1 MKKVFL
7 ITIMILLQGVLV
19 GQEVSQINVNGVEI
33 PVVFEKDASLPI
45 ASVQLVIKN
54 AGSMEDGEH
63 EGIAK
68 FLAAILG
75 EGTKEMSATA
85 FAEELEF
92 RAIGLGAHSGVET
105 LVFEVS
111 SLKEQFPYAMN
122 MLQKLLKNPNFS
134 KESFDKIKLL
144 TLGALS
150 NKESDFDYIAN
161 LNLQKLIFENTPFA
175 HAYSGDVK
183 SIKALKLKD
192 VENFYKERVNLESLM
207 IVAGG
212 DIDLLE
218 LKKLLLPVL
227 SEIKHGKHRE
237 IAYFD
242 ANKNAK
248 ELVVEKESEQ
258 AYIYFGAPFY
268 MKSGDPEAYKAK
280 VASFILGES
289 GFGSRLMEEIRVKRG
304 LAYSSYSR
312 SSIGKSSSSFTG
324 HLQTKNEN
332 LEEAK
337 KVVASEIKRFV
348 EEGVTEDELAQAKR
362 FLLGSEP
369 LRNET
374 LSQRLS
380 RAFYEY
386 YSGFELGHSKK
397 QLEKIEKLSLEELN
411 SFIKKHDEI
420 TALSFSVVTKRAKP

>member
-1 MKKVFL
+1 MKKVL
-7 ITIMILLQGVLV
+7 LTIMILVQGVLV

-45 ASVQLVIKN
+45 ASVQLVVQN
-54 AGSMEDGEH
+54 AGSMEDGTN

-68 FLAAILG
+68 FLAAMLG
-75 EGTKEMSATA
+75 EGTKEMGATA

-92 RAIGLGAHSGVET
+92 RAISLGAHSGVET
-105 LVFEVS
+105 LVFEAS
-111 SLKEQFPYAMN
+111 ALKEQFPYAMD
-122 MLQKLLKNPNFS
+122 MLKKLLKSPNFS

-144 TLGALS
+144 TLGMLS

-192 VENFYKERVNLESLM
+192 VESFYKERVNLESLI

-212 DIDLLE
+212 DIELAE
-218 LKKLLLPVL
+218 LKKLLLPIL
-227 SEIKHGKHRE
+227 AEIKHGKRRE
-237 IAYFD
+237 ITHFD

-248 ELVVEKESEQ
+248 ELIVDKESEQ

-268 MKSGDPEAYKAK
+268 MKSGDPEVYKAK

-289 GFGSRLMEEIRVKRG
+289 GFGSRLMEEVRVKRG

-348 EEGVTEDELAQAKR
+348 DEGVSEEELAQAKR

-380 RAFYEY
+380 RAFFEY

>member
-1 MKKVFL
+1 MKKVL
-7 ITIMILLQGVLV
+7 LTIMILLQGVLV

-45 ASVQLVIKN
+45 ASVQLVVKN
-54 AGSMEDGEH
+54 AGSMEDGTN

-68 FLAAILG
+68 FLAAMLG
-75 EGTKEMSATA
+75 EGTKEMGATA

-92 RAIGLGAHSGVET
+92 RAISLGAHSGVET
-105 LVFEVS
+105 LVFEAS
-111 SLKEQFPYAMN
+111 ALKEQFPYAMD
-122 MLQKLLKNPNFS
+122 MLKKLLKSPNFS

-144 TLGALS
+144 TLGMLS

-192 VENFYKERVNLESLM
+192 VESFYKERVNLESLI

-212 DIDLLE
+212 DIELE
-218 LKKLLLPVL
+218 ELQKLLLPVL
-227 SEIKHGKHRE
+227 AEIKHGKRRE
-237 IAYFD
+237 ITHFD

-248 ELVVEKESEQ
+248 ELIVDKESEQ

-289 GFGSRLMEEIRVKRG
+289 GFGSRLMEEVRVKRG

-348 EEGVTEDELAQAKR
+348 DEGVSEEELAQAKR

-380 RAFYEY
+380 RAFFEY

>member
-1 MKKVFL
+1 MKKVFF
-7 ITIMILLQGVLV
+7 TIMILLQGVLV
-19 GQEVSQINVNGVEI
+19 SQEISQINVNGVEI
-33 PVVFEKDASLPI
+33 PIVFEKDASLPL
-45 ASVQLVIKN
+45 ASVQLVVKN
-54 AGSMEDGEH
+54 AGSMEDGH
-63 EGIAK
+63 NEGIAK
-68 FLAAILG
+68 FLAAMLG
-75 EGTKEMSATA
+75 EGTKEMGSTA

-92 RAIGLGAHSGVET
+92 RAISLEAHAGVET
-105 LVFEVS
+105 LVFEAS
-111 SLKEQFPYAMN
+111 ALKEQLPYALEM
-122 MLQKLLKNPNFS
+122 MKKLIKSPNFS

-144 TLGALS
+144 TLGMLS

-192 VENFYKERVNLESLM
+192 VENFYKERVNLESLI
-207 IVAGG
+207 IVVGG
-212 DIDLLE
+212 DIE
-218 LKKLLLPVL
+218 LDEVKKLLLPVL
-227 SEIKHGKHRE
+227 AEIKHGKRSDTP
-237 IAYFD
+237 YFD

-248 ELVVEKESEQ
+248 ELIVHKESEQ

-312 SSIGKSSSSFTG
+312 TNVGKSSSSFTG

-332 LEEAK
+332 LDEAK
-337 KVVASEIKRFV
+337 KVVAAEIKRFV
-348 EEGVTEDELAQAKR
+348 DQGVTEDELAQAKR

-380 RAFYEY
+380 RAFFEY
-386 YSGFELGHSKK
+386 YGGFELGHSKK

>member
-1 MKKVFL
+1 MKKVL
-7 ITIMILLQGVLV
+7 LTIMILVQGVLV

-45 ASVQLVIKN
+45 ASVQLVVKN
-54 AGSMEDGEH
+54 AGSMEDGTN

-68 FLAAILG
+68 FLAAMLG
-75 EGTKEMSATA
+75 EGTKEMGATA

-92 RAIGLGAHSGVET
+92 RAISLGAHSGVET
-105 LVFEVS
+105 LVFEAS
-111 SLKEQFPYAMN
+111 ALKEQFPYAMD
-122 MLQKLLKNPNFS
+122 MLKKLLKSPNFS

-144 TLGALS
+144 TLGMLS

-192 VENFYKERVNLESLM
+192 VESFYKERVNLESLI

-212 DIDLLE
+212 DIELEE

-227 SEIKHGKHRE
+227 AEIKHGKRRE
-237 IAYFD
+237 ITHFD

-248 ELVVEKESEQ
+248 ELIVDKESEQ

-289 GFGSRLMEEIRVKRG
+289 GFGSRLMEEVRVKRG

-348 EEGVTEDELAQAKR
+348 DEGVSEEELAQAKR

-380 RAFYEY
+380 RAFFEY

>member
-1 MKKVFL
+1 MKKVL
-7 ITIMILLQGVLV
+7 LTIMILVQGVLV

-45 ASVQLVIKN
+45 ASVQLVVKN
-54 AGSMEDGEH
+54 AGSMEDGAN

-68 FLAAILG
+68 FLAAMLG
-75 EGTKEMSATA
+75 EGTKEMGATA

-92 RAIGLGAHSGVET
+92 RAISLGAHSGVET
-105 LVFEVS
+105 LVFEAS
-111 SLKEQFPYAMN
+111 ALKEQFPYAMD
-122 MLQKLLKNPNFS
+122 MLKKLLKSPNFS

-144 TLGALS
+144 TLGMLS

-192 VENFYKERVNLESLM
+192 VESFYKERVNLESLI

-212 DIDLLE
+212 DIELAE

-227 SEIKHGKHRE
+227 AEIKHGKRRE
-237 IAYFD
+237 MTHFD

-248 ELVVEKESEQ
+248 ELIVDKESEQ

-289 GFGSRLMEEIRVKRG
+289 GFGSRLMEEVRVKRG

-348 EEGVTEDELAQAKR
+348 DEGVSEEELAQAKR

-380 RAFYEY
+380 RAFFEY

>member
-1 MKKVFL
+1 MKKVL
-7 ITIMILLQGVLV
+7 LTIMILLQGVLV

-45 ASVQLVIKN
+45 ASVQLVVKN
-54 AGSMEDGEH
+54 AGSMEDGTN

-68 FLAAILG
+68 FLAAMLG
-75 EGTKEMSATA
+75 EGTKEMGATA

-92 RAIGLGAHSGVET
+92 RAISLGAHSGVET
-105 LVFEVS
+105 LVFEAS
-111 SLKEQFPYAMN
+111 ALKEQFPYAMD
-122 MLQKLLKNPNFS
+122 MLKKLLKSPNFS

-144 TLGALS
+144 TLGMLS

-192 VENFYKERVNLESLM
+192 VESFYKERVNLESLI

-212 DIDLLE
+212 DIELEE

-227 SEIKHGKHRE
+227 AEIKHGKRRE
-237 IAYFD
+237 ITHFD

-248 ELVVEKESEQ
+248 ELIVNKESEQ

-268 MKSGDPEAYKAK
+268 MKTGDPEAYKAK

-289 GFGSRLMEEIRVKRG
+289 GFGSRLMEEVRVKRG

-348 EEGVTEDELAQAKR
+348 DEGVSEEELAQAKR

-380 RAFYEY
+380 RAFFEY